1 MQPPEPL
8 DNSLGREYKS
18 LSELVYQRLRDH
30 ILWGT
35 IRPGSILSVRK
46 LSERFGVSPMPVRD
60 AVRRLATEDL
70 VEVAPRSSTRVAQFS
85 PERVQ
90 ELNEARSR
98 IEALAARLAIPH
110 LTPEDMTYVK
120 RMPDKLDRAAAA
132 GHVEEWYGLNQE
144 LHLLIFR
151 KCGNS
156 LVRRMAQDLWD
167 KNFRHFTGRV
177 VRQARFRQ
185 RRSKEH
191 RRIVSALLR
200 RDPDEAESAWRDHVW
215 QSGIE
220 TVEYLRSLTS
230 NTVAS
235 SDGGPAGRLSGGV

>member
-1 MQPPEPL
+1 MQPPQPL
-8 DNSLGREYKS
+8 DSSLGRQYKS
-18 LSELVYQRLRDH
+18 LSELVYRRLREQ

-35 IRPGSILSVRK
+35 IPPGSTLSVRK
-46 LSERFGVSPMPVRD
+46 LSEQLGVSPMPVRD
-60 AVRRLATEDL
+60 ALQRLATEEW
-70 VEVAPRSSTRVAQFS
+70 VEVAPRSSTRVAQIS

-110 LTPEDMTYVK
+110 LTPEDLTYLK
-120 RMPDKLDRAAAA
+120 KMPDKLDRAAAA

-144 LHLLIFR
+144 LHLLIFQR
-151 KCGNS
+151 CGNS

-177 VRQARFRQ
+177 VRQAKFRQ

-191 RRIVSALLR
+191 RRIVSALIR
-200 RDPDEAESAWRDHVW
+200 RDPDGAEAAWRDHVW
-215 QSGIE
+215 RSGIE
-220 TVEYLRSLTS
+220 TVEYLRSLTLKAEAA
-230 NTVAS
+230 N
-235 SDGGPAGRLSGGV
+235 DGEQLRRLSRRV